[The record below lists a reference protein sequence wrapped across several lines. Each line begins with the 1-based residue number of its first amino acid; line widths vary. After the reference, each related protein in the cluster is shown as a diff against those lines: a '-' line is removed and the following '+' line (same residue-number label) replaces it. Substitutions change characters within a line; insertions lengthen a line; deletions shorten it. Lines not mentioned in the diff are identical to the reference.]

1 MTGVTFLLA
10 FTALPAGHSRQR
22 VRCART
28 GRFVRWSLAP
38 SLRVDGVSVTVSPVA
53 VEALAAPV
61 AVVVAVPVA
70 GGEAQVVSVLR
81 TDSPTCE
88 ASGSVP
94 VSRRGFLA
102 RAAQAIRSTA
112 RRVAGAVVQVA
123 GSLARVASGK
133 AARVGLAIALAGG
146 LASSADFRP
155 GGSPRSILAA
165 QARTGSDR
173 GGTA

>member
-70 GGEAQVVSVLR
+70 GGEAQVVSVRR

-88 ASGSVP
+88 ALVSDP
-94 VSRRGFLA
+94 VGRRGFLA